1 MDSFP
6 KKRENKINYLVG
18 DVTAAVAEFKRKNR
32 QNFACGEMNEDWMA
46 LLIAKQ
52 TVDICLNFKAYRPSP
67 SSYDLSTAFWRKLR

>member
-32 QNFACGEMNEDWMA
+32 QNFACGEMNED
-46 LLIAKQ
+46 
-52 TVDICLNFKAYRPSP
+52 
-67 SSYDLSTAFWRKLR
+67 